1 MLTHEGKDKEN
12 HHLVYDATHK
22 LDSIFK
28 EGCLFLIR
36 FLYLQTMTEKS
47 NKLSLFDI
55 SMIVVSLV
63 IGMGIF
69 RNPASVAA
77 TSGNISIFFLVWM
90 AGGLIALCGALTYA
104 EIGLRLPA
112 MGGYYKVFAEC
123 YHPAVGF
130 TVNALILISNA
141 ASLAVVALIGA
152 DYVSDLLFGKPS
164 GILFNT
170 SISIVAVALFYVVNL
185 FGLKTSSRAQNILIV
200 IKIGLVILLIAS
212 IFKGVIIEP
221 HGYEMDAPLFTL
233 SDKSGLSLFLIC
245 LIPVCFTYGGYQQTI
260 NFGGE
265 VKNTQILPKGIFI
278 GITIVVILYLL
289 INYSYTQVIGYDK
302 MKNASTI
309 GSLLC
314 EAWFGKAGGKV
325 FDALMFV
332 SVLAYV
338 NILLMSNPRVMYAM
352 SEDRVFPKI
361 FSYRSPKSQA
371 LVAGLTIFA
380 LITITITFFGKG
392 VDNILNF
399 TMFLDSIGMSTSAA
413 TIFILRKRRQNQH
426 MVTGT
431 WNRFTPLFASFF
443 VFSYGMVAIGVV
455 IKDFNAALTGIGLLA
470 GLLGIY
476 YIFYFKK

>member
-1 MLTHEGKDKEN
+1 
-12 HHLVYDATHK
+12 
-22 LDSIFK
+22 
-28 EGCLFLIR
+28 
-36 FLYLQTMTEKS
+36 MTTKS
-47 NKLSLFDI
+47 NHLNLFDV

-77 TSGNISIFFLVWM
+77 TSGNSSIFFLVWV
-90 AGGLIALCGALTYA
+90 AGGVIALCGALTYA
-104 EIGLRLPA
+104 EIGLRLPS

-170 SISIVAVALFYVVNL
+170 SISIIAVALFYGVNL
-185 FGLKTSSRAQNILIV
+185 MGLKTSSRTQNVLIV
-200 IKIGLVILLIAS
+200 IKIGLVLLLIAS
-212 IFKGVIIEP
+212 IFKGVVIEP
-221 HGYEMDAPLFTL
+221 HGYEVGSPVFTL
-233 SDKSGLSLFLIC
+233 ANNSPLSLFLIC
-245 LIPVCFTYGGYQQTI
+245 LIPVCFSYGGYQQTI

-265 VKNTQILPKGIFI
+265 VKNTRILPKGIFI
-278 GITIVVILYLL
+278 GIIIVVLLYLL
-289 INYSYTQVIGYDK
+289 INYSYTEVIGYDK
-302 MKNASTI
+302 MKNASAI

-325 FDALMFV
+325 FDALMFL

-338 NILLMSNPRVMYAM
+338 NILLMSNPRVMFAM
-352 SEDRVFPKI
+352 SEDKVFPKI
-361 FSYRSPKSQA
+361 FSYRSPKNQA
-371 LVAGLTIFA
+371 LVAGLTTFA
-380 LITITITFFGKG
+380 LITIVITFFGKG

-413 TIFILRKRRQNQH
+413 TIFILRKRKQNQQ
-426 MVTGT
+426 MITGS
-431 WNRFTPLFASFF
+431 WNKFTPVFASFF
-443 VFSYGMVAIGVV
+443 VFSYFMVAIGVI
-455 IKDFNAALTGIGLLA
+455 IKDPNAALIGVGLLA
-470 GLLGIY
+470 LLLLVY
-476 YIFYFKK
+476 YLFYFRKK